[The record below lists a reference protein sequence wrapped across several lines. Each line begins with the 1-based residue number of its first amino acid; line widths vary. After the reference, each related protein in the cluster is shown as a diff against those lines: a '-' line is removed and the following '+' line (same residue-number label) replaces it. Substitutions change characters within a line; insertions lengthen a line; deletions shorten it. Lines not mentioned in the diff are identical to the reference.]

1 MYGAQYIKKKW
12 MVSLFSFL
20 LYIPLKFSPVLARV
34 FIYDNVTASLLE
46 IKQWS
51 QKRVE
56 SETFPTGILIKI
68 SNIEIYSQIIESA
81 FFYSHCVPVGPF
93 YHNYIFITMILVFDC
108 QYYVR
113 FFCRHIY
120 WQSQYHLQR
129 LSLPQKQKP
138 RKTTISLWEYIH
150 LFKDLQ
156 SIV

>member
-1 MYGAQYIKKKW
+1 

-56 SETFPTGILIKI
+56 SETFPTGILINNFEHRNLQ
-68 SNIEIYSQIIESA
+68 SNHWKWVFSIRIIR
-81 FFYSHCVPVGPF
+81 VPVGPF
-93 YHNYIFITMILVFDC
+93 HHNYIFKIMNLDFDC
-108 QYYVR
+108 RYYVR

-120 WQSQYHLQR
+120 WQSRYHLQR

-138 RKTTISLWEYIH
+138 SKTTISLWEYIH
-150 LFKDLQ
+150 LFEDLP

>member
-1 MYGAQYIKKKW
+1 

-68 SNIEIYSQIIESA
+68 SNIEIYSHIIESA
-81 FFYSHCVPVGPF
+81 FFLFALGPRR
-93 YHNYIFITMILVFDC
+93 NIL
-108 QYYVR
+108 
-113 FFCRHIY
+113 
-120 WQSQYHLQR
+120 S
-129 LSLPQKQKP
+129 
-138 RKTTISLWEYIH
+138 
-150 LFKDLQ
+150 
-156 SIV
+156 